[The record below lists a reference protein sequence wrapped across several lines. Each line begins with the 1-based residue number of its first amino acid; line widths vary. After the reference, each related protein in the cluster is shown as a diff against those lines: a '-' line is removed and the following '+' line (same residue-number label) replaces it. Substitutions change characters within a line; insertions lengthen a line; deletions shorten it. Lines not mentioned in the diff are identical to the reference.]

1 VLEVRG
7 VEFGFGKAEPILDRV
22 SLTLNRGEILG
33 LSGPSGTGKSTLGR
47 IVAGYLKPQQG
58 EILLDGAAPRALG
71 HCGVQHIHQ
80 SSIFAVNPRWR
91 LGRIIAEAWQPDDQT
106 LDAIGVSRTWFD
118 RYPHEI
124 SGGELQRV
132 VLARAIGPKT
142 RFLVAD
148 EVSAMLDPITQVE
161 IWSFLMER
169 CRQGLGILA
178 ISHDAAL
185 LKRVSSRQLKLG
197 NGSLMPL
204 VA

>member
-1 VLEVRG
+1 MLELRRLD
-7 VEFGFGKAEPILDRV
+7 FGFAKARPILDGV
-22 SLTLNRGEILG
+22 SLALGQGEILG

-47 IVAGYLKPQQG
+47 IVAGYLKPQKG
-58 EILLDGAAPRALG
+58 EVLLDGTAPSAG
-71 HCGVQHIHQ
+71 HRGIQYIHQ

-91 LGRIIAEAWQPDDQT
+91 LGRIIAEAWQPDDLT
-106 LDAIGVSRTWFD
+106 LDAIGVSRSWFD

-132 VLARAIGPKT
+132 VLVRALGPET

-161 IWSFLMER
+161 IWSFLTER
-169 CRQGLGILA
+169 SRQGLGILA

-185 LKRVSSRQLKLG
+185 LKRVSSRQLVLAKGQLRPVEG
-197 NGSLMPL
+197 
-204 VA
+204 

>member
-1 VLEVRG
+1 MLEVRRLG
-7 VEFGFGKAEPILDRV
+7 FGFAQEKPILDGV
-22 SLTLNRGEILG
+22 SLALGRGEILG

-47 IVAGYLKPQQG
+47 LVAGYLTPQKG
-58 EILLDGAAPRALG
+58 EVLLDGAAPAPGYR
-71 HCGVQHIHQ
+71 GVQHIHQ

-91 LGRIIAEAWQPDDQT
+91 LGRIIAEAWRPDDLT
-106 LDAIGVSRTWFD
+106 LDALGVSRSWFD

-132 VLARAIGPKT
+132 VLVRALGPET

-161 IWSFLMER
+161 IWSFLIDR

-185 LKRVSSRQLKLG
+185 LKRVSSRQLQLA
-197 NGSLMPL
+197 NGQLRPL
-204 VA
+204 AG